1 MSELKKTQ
9 GFKIIQSK
17 NEILKQFLVIT
28 LGTLIVSIGVY
39 FFKFPN
45 HFATGGVTGMAVLL
59 QQLLGISQGMITTI
73 LNLVLLVLGFLIFG
87 KSFGFKTAYSTVLLS
102 VTLILFEKVYPL
114 TTPMTDQPIMEL
126 FFAILLTG
134 LGQALLF
141 NTNASTGGTDVIAMI
156 LKKYFRI
163 EIGNALFFTDILVIV
178 STFFVFGPKVGLFS
192 LLGLLTNTLIVNQ
205 SIESINMVKY
215 FTIITSKPEEIGKY
229 INLQMKRGATK
240 IQGKGIFT
248 EEDKTVIFTVV
259 GRDQAVHLRDYI
271 KSVDPESFVMIT
283 NTSQI
288 IGKGFKMD

>member
-102 VTLILFEKVYPL
+102 E
-114 TTPMTDQPIMEL
+114 
-126 FFAILLTG
+126 
-134 LGQALLF
+134 
-141 NTNASTGGTDVIAMI
+141 NIADI
-156 LKKYFRI
+156 YWYLPAYCNISHKKSARYR
-163 EIGNALFFTDILVIV
+163 
-178 STFFVFGPKVGLFS
+178 FV
-192 LLGLLTNTLIVNQ
+192 
-205 SIESINMVKY
+205 
-215 FTIITSKPEEIGKY
+215 
-229 INLQMKRGATK
+229 
-240 IQGKGIFT
+240 
-248 EEDKTVIFTVV
+248 D
-259 GRDQAVHLRDYI
+259 HWC
-271 KSVDPESFVMIT
+271 
-283 NTSQI
+283 
-288 IGKGFKMD
+288 

>member
-59 QQLLGISQGMITTI
+59 QQLLGISQGRITTI